1 MRIAFAAALALLLA
15 ATPALAGRASTINV
29 GLVVTGNFA
38 SALVGTWHSR
48 TAARGAIYH
57 FVVAGSSGAFFKLVS
72 IRLPETSPTA
82 AKDALSAAPGKC
94 DLRVGG
100 VIYSLEQTS
109 GATYQMQYSVQSAD
123 VVTSSTN
130 SEDCQDVAASYLS
143 DIAAADGTQSLILSR
158 TGEGYLIDGATGA
171 EYTRMR

>member
-1 MRIAFAAALALLLA
+1 M
-15 ATPALAGRASTINV
+15 
-29 GLVVTGNFA
+29 
-38 SALVGTWHSR
+38 
-48 TAARGAIYH
+48 
-57 FVVAGSSGAFFKLVS
+57 
-72 IRLPETSPTA
+72 A
-82 AKDALSAAPGKC
+82 AKDALSAAPGEC

-109 GATYQMQYSVQSAD
+109 GATYEMQYSVQSAD

-158 TGEGYLIDGATGA
+158 TGEGYFIDGATGA